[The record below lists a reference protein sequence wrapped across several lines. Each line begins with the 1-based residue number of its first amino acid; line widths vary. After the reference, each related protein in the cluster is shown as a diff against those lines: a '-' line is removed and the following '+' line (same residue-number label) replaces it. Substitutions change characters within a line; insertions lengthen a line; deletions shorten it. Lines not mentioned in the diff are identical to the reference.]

1 MAEDQGAE
9 GIKELSAWL
18 EKDDAKGRAM
28 RARRLRDLV
37 DILPI
42 PSEGLSFL
50 GGEESLIC
58 FDEVRRCYLDGSH
71 MAVVLLCLVYVE
83 RELAASLY
91 AAGWERAK
99 DARLG
104 AVLEK
109 AHEDGV
115 LSDFEWHTYKNLA
128 SLRVRLETLCL
139 ITVPCEP
146 PCEESDVGDK
156 NPCLCGASVFPVNPK
171 SEAEA
176 GLPVFHPAAFTDFST
191 GMTIIRRSLR
201 EQTAPTRGPR
211 AQAHWR
217 G

>member
-9 GIKELSAWL
+9 GIKDLSAWL

-37 DILPI
+37 DTLPI
-42 PSEGLSFL
+42 PSEGFSFL
-50 GGEESLIC
+50 GGEKSFIC
-58 FDEVRRCYLDGSH
+58 FDEVRRCYLDGSY

-104 AVLEK
+104 VVLEK

-128 SLRVRLETLCL
+128 SLRNSHAHFRAPGSPTSLMARTAEEEALGSEVLATDARRAVQAMARIVKCQAGTRVTLN
-139 ITVPCEP
+139 P
-146 PCEESDVGDK
+146 PVK
-156 NPCLCGASVFPVNPK
+156 
-171 SEAEA
+171 
-176 GLPVFHPAAFTDFST
+176 
-191 GMTIIRRSLR
+191 
-201 EQTAPTRGPR
+201 
-211 AQAHWR
+211 
-217 G
+217 

>member
-58 FDEVRRCYLDGSH
+58 FDEVRRCYLDGSY

-115 LSDFEWHTYKNLA
+115 LSDFEWHIYKNLA
-128 SLRVRLETLCL
+128 SLRNSHAHFRAPRSPTSLMAR
-139 ITVPCEP
+139 TV
-146 PCEESDVGDK
+146 EEEALGSEVLATDARRAVQAMARIVKRQAGGALHWIHQSNSVLSD
-156 NPCLCGASVFPVNPK
+156 
-171 SEAEA
+171 
-176 GLPVFHPAAFTDFST
+176 ST
-191 GMTIIRRSLR
+191 SARQI
-201 EQTAPTRGPR
+201 
-211 AQAHWR
+211 
-217 G
+217 

>member
-128 SLRVRLETLCL
+128 SLRNSHAHFRAPGSPTSLMARTVEKEALGSEVLATDARRAVQAMARIVKRQAGRRVTLD
-139 ITVPCEP
+139 P
-146 PCEESDVGDK
+146 PVK
-156 NPCLCGASVFPVNPK
+156 
-171 SEAEA
+171 
-176 GLPVFHPAAFTDFST
+176 
-191 GMTIIRRSLR
+191 
-201 EQTAPTRGPR
+201 
-211 AQAHWR
+211 
-217 G
+217 

>member
-1 MAEDQGAE
+1 MPIYRIDDNNIVPVAATTFAQQGLREREDLQALLELITAVIAPGETGEVAPGVIGAE
-9 GIKELSAWL
+9 
-18 EKDDAKGRAM
+18 
-28 RARRLRDLV
+28 
-37 DILPI
+37 
-42 PSEGLSFL
+42 
-50 GGEESLIC
+50 
-58 FDEVRRCYLDGSH
+58 
-71 MAVVLLCLVYVE
+71 
-83 RELAASLY
+83 LAI
-91 AAGWERAK
+91 GPGTK
-99 DARLG
+99 
-104 AVLEK
+104 
-109 AHEDGV
+109 
-115 LSDFEWHTYKNLA
+115 
-128 SLRVRLETLCL
+128 LRVRLETLCL